1 MTNTP
6 PTGTTPTPST
16 SDTSAANIVNKQAL
30 DNYNK
35 SIQDNAT
42 YMTQMMELIT
52 SSTSVMSLM
61 QLAMGK
67 GSDAIKNMG
76 DSINSTFA
84 GMANA
89 SDLTASQMTIL
100 SAAITGV
107 VGAGTSFNN
116 MNFSHVNTFAGQIN
130 GLVDQVKN
138 SNSGLTILANTL
150 GVMIPASLRDT
161 TAELANFI
169 KNTANS
175 ADNSIKLEDV
185 YVRLA
190 AKTGELGRVHEAAG
204 QDLEH
209 MNQLVAQ
216 QRSAIN
222 QTIIATNLSKDT
234 VEAYYAQLKQLPT
247 QITAGASATDNAR
260 GSTDALTKTIQLARG
275 TGRDYKDVLDDMH
288 LAIRNYNADLPQA
301 MEFTARISEISAKYN
316 IELDDVRKSLTGT
329 ADAFKMFGNE
339 AEGANNILNQYVGS
353 LKGTGLSG
361 AVATDIVSNM
371 TRQIGQLT
379 IAQKGFLSA
388 QSGGPGGL
396 MGSFAI
402 DMKLREGKLDEV
414 FNMVKNQITKTVG
427 GNLVSTQD
435 AANSPQAA
443 AQMVKQIAILRQGP
457 LGQFARTDQEAERI
471 IEAFKTGSGVDVK
484 KLSLDPVKAAADL
497 GNKYA
502 EQTATGISRMIS
514 LMEEAKGVASGGNVN
529 LLQGGLTARAGS
541 ELENQNLAD
550 VQARQG
556 MLRDAMATGAKR
568 VSEPASNYHVIT
580 DAVSMIKDIPTE
592 LRSALSGMA
601 NQFKSNGASAACQLT
616 EQNLQAQMAARK
628 SQMPQVNT
636 DDLDKVLNDNANT
649 GGMVGSAASTVASRK
664 SPAVASGSTKT
675 APNPTNAPGNQ
686 NTNGEITVHV
696 EGMCINCG
704 EKMKGSTQR
713 LAVAP
718 QTRGN

>member
-6 PTGTTPTPST
+6 PTGTTPAPTVV
-16 SDTSAANIVNKQAL
+16 DTSVATTVNTVAQN
-30 DNYNK
+30 NYNLAVQN
-35 SIQDNAT
+35 ST
-42 YMTQMMELIT
+42 LYLTQMNEQVAN
-52 SSTSVMSLM
+52 SNSVLDLM
-61 QLAMGK
+61 QLAIGK
-67 GSDAIKNMG
+67 GSAAINRMG
-76 DSINSTFA
+76 DSINTTFA
-84 GMANA
+84 NMANA
-89 SDLTASQMTIL
+89 SDLTASQMTGL
-100 SAAITGV
+100 SVAITAA

-130 GLVDQVKN
+130 GLVDQVKG
-138 SNSGLTILANTL
+138 SNAGLTILANTL
-150 GVMIPASLRDT
+150 GLMIPSSLRDAT
-161 TAELANFI
+161 DGLANFI

-190 AKTGELGRVHEAAG
+190 ARTGELGRVHEAAG
-204 QDLEH
+204 GDLEH
-209 MNQLVAQ
+209 MNQLVMQ

-222 QTIIATNLSKDT
+222 QTIVATNLSKDT
-234 VEAYYAQLKQLPT
+234 VEAYYAQLKELPT

-275 TGRDYKDVLDDMH
+275 SGRDYKDVLDDMH

-414 FNMVKNQITKTVG
+414 FNMVKNQMTKMMG
-427 GNLVSTQD
+427 NNLVSTKE
-435 AANSPQAA
+435 AENSPQAA
-443 AQMVKQIAILRQGP
+443 AQMTRQIMMLRQGP
-457 LGQFARTDQEAERI
+457 LGQFARSDQEAERI
-471 IEAFKTGSGVDVK
+471 IDAFKTGSGVDVK

-502 EQTATGISRMIS
+502 EQTATGISQ
-514 LMEEAKGVASGGNVN
+514 LVALAEEAKGVASGGNVN
-529 LLQGGLTARAGS
+529 LLQGGFAARAGS

-556 MLRDAMATGAKR
+556 MLRDTMTTGAKR
-568 VSEPASNYHVIT
+568 VGQPASNYNLIT

-592 LRSALSGMA
+592 LRSALQGTA
-601 NQFKSNGASAACQLT
+601 NQFKNNGVSNTSQLT
-616 EQNLQAQMAARK
+616 EQDLQAQMAARK
-628 SQMPQVNT
+628 SQMPQINM
-636 DDLDKVLNDNANT
+636 DDLNKALSDNTAEV
-649 GGMVGSAASTVASRK
+649 VGSAASTVAARK
-664 SPAVASGSTKT
+664 SPTVAPGTSTT
-675 APNPTNAPGNQ
+675 APNPTNAPSNQ
-686 NTNGEITVHV
+686 NRNGEITVHV